1 MKASNGSSDESESQ
15 SDFLLDGLS
24 GAGMYSSWGCWCSSS
39 SSKYLKHHQS
49 SKSS

>member
-15 SDFLLDGLS
+15 SDLLLDGLS

-49 SKSS
+49 S